1 VLADAISALREEA
14 TRPVVV
20 RHESGK
26 VIELRMRGMPVL
38 VFEIGDGAGRDVA
51 IASLLRAKIR
61 DVEIQ
66 ALCGVSHGWVCKVRA
81 RLRAGGIEEVVR
93 VRPSGRPRAISA
105 RMRGRLVTLKA
116 EGKSGRAIARALAVA
131 PSIVSR
137 ELQALESERAV
148 QVEIDAAPSSA
159 NAWSEPAHAP
169 IAQRAEDPPEEELVE
184 KDPSSSEESP
194 SAEAPGGE
202 DGVAE
207 SAEQAGEDEDEATTS
222 AELPGENDD
231 ASSPQEEELA
241 PGAPLPSGP
250 TEHPTRYAGLLLV
263 VGALCALGIR
273 KAFEA
278 SRVSRPKGAV
288 YDATTTLFAMM
299 SAWIAGFVS
308 LESMHERD
316 ARALGVVLGLER
328 SPSVRT
334 LHRAVAQMRATFD
347 PSAFSAE
354 WIRSLAAATLPERL
368 IFGVDGHF
376 KTYTG
381 EEPID
386 KGWDSKRRLATK
398 GLAEVAIHDERGW
411 TWSSVPVGAG
421 DSLSSHVLAE
431 ARRLRAQLGDAQPIV
446 LGFDRG
452 GFAFDALDALDAD
465 DFCYVAYVPN
475 TVKLPVL
482 ATIAPEHDG
491 IGELAWTHPKLH
503 HRARLLVL
511 RDGKALVPT
520 VTNLTTLVEAQDVVE
535 VLRSCRGAQENA
547 FKAARAHAHI
557 DRLVD
562 RGDATRARD
571 DRPIDN
577 PERARL
583 KREVAGLLEREAAL
597 AAERATKDGRSR
609 KAINDDRWRVGA
621 ERQLAQIELKRTP
634 TSVPRIAIDPKAE
647 KATLD
652 TSNRRLLQPMKL
664 ATEGARRWLLATL
677 HDGLVPTDKPH
688 DADTAARTL
697 TALLRAPGTVRF
709 EHDAVHVTLD
719 LPLAPEAHARLD
731 AALRG
736 ITDRQFRF
744 SDGRRRLVVGLA
756 PRPTRG
762 TLPHAKSTPN

>member
-1 VLADAISALREEA
+1 MLADAIAALREEA

-20 RHESGK
+20 RHASGK
-26 VIELRMRGMPVL
+26 VIELHMRGVPVL
-38 VFEIGDGAGRDVA
+38 VFEVGDRAGRDVA
-51 IASLLRAKIR
+51 IASLVRAKIP
-61 DVEIQ
+61 DDEIR

-81 RLRAGGIEEVVR
+81 RLRAGGIDEVVR

-105 RMRGRLVTLKA
+105 RTRGRVVKLKA
-116 EGKSGRAIARALAVA
+116 EGKSGRAIARALDIA
-131 PSIVSR
+131 PSIVGR
-137 ELQALESERAV
+137 ELQELASERAV
-148 QVEIDAAPSSA
+148 QVEIDAAPGCAEAS
-159 NAWSEPAHAP
+159 SEPAAP
-169 IAQRAEDPPEEELVE
+169 PVPHRAEDAPEEKLVE
-184 KDPSSSEESP
+184 EEPSSSEESLCT
-194 SAEAPGGE
+194 EAP
-202 DGVAE
+202 
-207 SAEQAGEDEDEATTS
+207 AGEDEVSPS
-222 AELPGENDD
+222 AEQPSEIEHEVS
-231 ASSPQEEELA
+231 AKQEEELA

-278 SRVSRPKGAV
+278 SRVSRPKGAI

-354 WIRSLAAATLPERL
+354 WIRSLAAATLPQRL

-411 TWSSVPVGAG
+411 TWSSVSVGAG
-421 DSLSSHVLAE
+421 DALSSHVLAE

-446 LGFDRG
+446 LAFDRG

-475 TVKLPVL
+475 TVKLAPSAEL
-482 ATIAPEHDG
+482 SAIAPEHDG
-491 IGELAWTHPKLH
+491 VGELAWTHPKLH

-511 RDGKALVPT
+511 RDSKALVPM
-520 VTNLTTLVEAQDVVE
+520 VTNLTTLVEAPDVVE

-562 RGDATRARD
+562 RGDATRSPD

-583 KREVAGLLEREAAL
+583 KREVAALQQREAAL
-597 AAERATKDGRSR
+597 AAERATKDGRAR
-609 KAINDDRWRVGA
+609 KAINDDRFRVGA
-621 ERQLAQIELKRTP
+621 QRQLAQIELKRTP
-634 TSVPRIAIDPKAE
+634 TKVPRIATDPNAE

-677 HDGLVPTDKPH
+677 HDGLVPTDQTY

-709 EHDAVHVTLD
+709 EDETVHVTLD

-756 PRPTRG
+756 PRPTRA
-762 TLPHAKSTPN
+762 TLPHAKSSAN

>member
-1 VLADAISALREEA
+1 MLADAIAALHEEA

-26 VIELRMRGMPVL
+26 VIELQMRGFPVL
-38 VFEIGDGAGRDVA
+38 VFEISDRAGRDVA
-51 IASLLRAKIR
+51 IASLLRAKIK

-81 RLRAGGIEEVVR
+81 RLRAGGIDEVVR
-93 VRPSGRPRAISA
+93 VRPNGRPRGITA
-105 RMRGRLVTLKA
+105 RMRARLVTLKA
-116 EGKSGRAIARALAVA
+116 EGKSGRAIARALDVA
-131 PSIVSR
+131 PALVSR
-137 ELQALESERAV
+137 ELAALACERAV

-159 NAWSEPAHAP
+159 SASSEPADAS
-169 IAQRAEDPPEEELVE
+169 IAQRAEEPAEEKPVE
-184 KDPSSSEESP
+184 EAPSSSEESC
-194 SAEAPGGE
+194 AEAP
-202 DGVAE
+202 
-207 SAEQAGEDEDEATTS
+207 SGEDEVSTS
-222 AELPGENDD
+222 AELPGEIEDEVS
-231 ASSPQEEELA
+231 AKREEELA

-278 SRVSRPKGAV
+278 SRVSRPKGAI

-299 SAWIAGFVS
+299 SAWIGGFAS

-347 PSAFSAE
+347 PSAFAAE
-354 WIRSLAAATLPERL
+354 WMRSLATATLPERL

-381 EEPID
+381 QEPID

-421 DSLSSHVLAE
+421 DALSSHVLAE

-446 LGFDRG
+446 LAFDRG
-452 GFAFDALDALDAD
+452 GFAFEALDALDAD
-465 DFCYVAYVPN
+465 DFSYVAYVPN
-475 TVKLPVL
+475 TVKLPAL
-482 ATIAPEHDG
+482 STIAPEHDG
-491 IGELAWTHPKLH
+491 IGELAWAHPKLH

-511 RDGKALVPT
+511 RDGKALVPM
-520 VTNLTTLVEAQDVVE
+520 VTNLTTLIEAPDVVD

-547 FKAARAHAHI
+547 FKAARVHAHI

-562 RGDATRARD
+562 RGDATRAPD

-583 KREVAGLLEREAAL
+583 RRDVAAL
-597 AAERATKDGRSR
+597 TERKTALTAERATRDGRSR
-609 KAINDDRWRVGA
+609 KAINDDRWTVGVQ
-621 ERQLAQIELKRTP
+621 RQLAQMELKRTP
-634 TSVPRIAIDPKAE
+634 TQVPRIAIDPKAE

-664 ATEGARRWLLATL
+664 ATEGARRWLLAIL
-677 HDGLVPTDKPH
+677 HDGLVPTDKPY

-719 LPLAPEAHARLD
+719 LPLPPEAHARLD

-736 ITDRQFRF
+736 IADRQFRF
-744 SDGRRRLVVGLA
+744 IDGRRRLVVGLA
-756 PRPTRG
+756 PRPTRS
-762 TLPHAKSTPN
+762 TLPHATSSAN